1 LIPPLDSDPLT
12 AHLIFLCGFLV
23 GHTDK
28 TDAEENILPSSCFAI
43 FLFPPFSIFHMF
55 WSHSSNIGSLSEHRT
70 CPTVSSP
77 WTFLHKEF
85 TQFVSN
91 GTSEALMLTLYST
104 NMDLSYYCTFAL
116 MILSICLLPVFVP
129 MTMNND
135 MTNEKGKKVEREGG
149 REVGREE
156 GRGDRCFQNATQHQN
171 LPCILAFLF

>member
-1 LIPPLDSDPLT
+1 
-12 AHLIFLCGFLV
+12 
-23 GHTDK
+23 
-28 TDAEENILPSSCFAI
+28 
-43 FLFPPFSIFHMF
+43 
-55 WSHSSNIGSLSEHRT
+55 
-70 CPTVSSP
+70 
-77 WTFLHKEF
+77 
-85 TQFVSN
+85 
-91 GTSEALMLTLYST
+91 
-104 NMDLSYYCTFAL
+104 MDLSYYCTFAL